1 MNIHNDAGGVDL
13 DKFLGYIASQ
23 FATDLATIVTARDEL
38 TVRQGALSAAQDTV
52 KLKADAV
59 IALATANEEAAALRA
74 DAKVYVLEAKAQK
87 TAADARDKALS
98 AREDDFADKSDA
110 REKAL
115 ALREAQLAANLAAVE
130 VRDSALFAAL
140 AKLDADRAVLDSRVK
155 TFQDKVAAL
164 NV

>member
-38 TVRQGALSAAQDTV
+38 TVRQGALSAAEDTV

-59 IALATANEEAAALRA
+59 IALAAANEEAAALRA
-74 DAKVYVLEAKAQK
+74 DAKAYVLEAQAQK
-87 TAADARDKALS
+87 TAADAREKAQND
-98 AREDDFADKSDA
+98 RDDEFFAKSDA
-110 REKAL
+110 REKEL
-115 ALREAQLAANLAAVE
+115 GIREARVQSQMDALDAKDA
-130 VRDSALFAAL
+130 ALFASNAQLLTDRTAL
-140 AKLDADRAVLDSRVK
+140 DDRIKA
-155 TFQDKVAAL
+155 FQDKVASI